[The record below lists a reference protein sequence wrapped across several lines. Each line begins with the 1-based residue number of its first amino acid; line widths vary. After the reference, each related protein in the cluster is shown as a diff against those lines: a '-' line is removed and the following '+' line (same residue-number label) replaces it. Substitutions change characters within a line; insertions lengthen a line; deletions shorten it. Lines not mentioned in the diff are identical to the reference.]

1 MKKLLS
7 DTEITILRDV
17 IKLKPRRPPPE
28 KVDTEGETLVSTT
41 GTGTGTDDFEDA
53 QDTVDAESKETKE
66 EEEEQQQEEQ
76 EEVEGG
82 GGEEE
87 EKEAEDEEPDTS
99 QVGCFIHYV

>member
-41 GTGTGTDDFEDA
+41 GTGTDDFEDA

-66 EEEEQQQEEQ
+66 EEEQEQQ

>member
-53 QDTVDAESKETKE
+53 RDTVDAEGKETKE
-66 EEEEQQQEEQ
+66 EEEQHQQ

>member
-41 GTGTGTDDFEDA
+41 GTGTDDFEDA

-66 EEEEQQQEEQ
+66 EQEQQ

-82 GGEEE
+82 GEEEE

>member
-41 GTGTGTDDFEDA
+41 GTGTDDFEDA

-66 EEEEQQQEEQ
+66 EQEQEQQ

-82 GGEEE
+82 VGEEE

>member
-41 GTGTGTDDFEDA
+41 GTGTDDFEDA

-66 EEEEQQQEEQ
+66 EEEQEEQ

-87 EKEAEDEEPDTS
+87 EKEAEDEKPDTS

>member
-41 GTGTGTDDFEDA
+41 GTGTDDFEDA

-66 EEEEQQQEEQ
+66 EQEQQEEQ
-76 EEVEGG
+76 EEVE

>member
-41 GTGTGTDDFEDA
+41 GTGTDDFEDA

-66 EEEEQQQEEQ
+66 EEEQEQQ

-87 EKEAEDEEPDTS
+87 EKEAEDEDPDTS

>member
-41 GTGTGTDDFEDA
+41 GTGTDDFEDA
-53 QDTVDAESKETKE
+53 RDTVDAESKETKE
-66 EEEEQQQEEQ
+66 EEEQEQQ

-82 GGEEE
+82 GEEEE

>member
-41 GTGTGTDDFEDA
+41 GTGTDDFEDA

-66 EEEEQQQEEQ
+66 EEEQEQQ

-82 GGEEE
+82 GEEEEEE

>member
-41 GTGTGTDDFEDA
+41 GTGTDDFEDA

-66 EEEEQQQEEQ
+66 EEEQEQQG
-76 EEVEGG
+76 EVEGG
-82 GGEEE
+82 GGEEG

>member
-41 GTGTGTDDFEDA
+41 GTGTDDFEDA

-66 EEEEQQQEEQ
+66 EEEQEQQ

-87 EKEAEDEEPDTS
+87 EKEDEEPDTS

>member
-41 GTGTGTDDFEDA
+41 GTGTDDFEDA

-66 EEEEQQQEEQ
+66 EQEQEQQEEQ

>member
-41 GTGTGTDDFEDA
+41 GTGTDDFEDA

-66 EEEEQQQEEQ
+66 EQEQK

>member
-41 GTGTGTDDFEDA
+41 GTGTDDFEDA

-66 EEEEQQQEEQ
+66 EQEQEEQ

-82 GGEEE
+82 EGEEE
-87 EKEAEDEEPDTS
+87 EKEAEDEKPDTS

>member
-41 GTGTGTDDFEDA
+41 GTGTDDFEDA

-66 EEEEQQQEEQ
+66 EEEQEQQ

-82 GGEEE
+82 GGGEE

>member
-41 GTGTGTDDFEDA
+41 GTGTDDFEDA

-66 EEEEQQQEEQ
+66 EEEQEQQ

-82 GGEEE
+82 GEEEEE

-99 QVGCFIHYV
+99 QVRCFIHYV

>member
-41 GTGTGTDDFEDA
+41 GTGTDDFEDA

-66 EEEEQQQEEQ
+66 EQEQEQQ

-87 EKEAEDEEPDTS
+87 EKEAEDEKPDTS

>member
-66 EEEEQQQEEQ
+66 EEQEQQEEQ

>member
-41 GTGTGTDDFEDA
+41 GTGTDDFEDA

-66 EEEEQQQEEQ
+66 EQEQQEEQ

>member
-41 GTGTGTDDFEDA
+41 GTGTDDFEDA

-66 EEEEQQQEEQ
+66 EEEQQ

>member
-41 GTGTGTDDFEDA
+41 GTGTDDFEDA

-66 EEEEQQQEEQ
+66 EQEQEQQG
-76 EEVEGG
+76 EVEGG
-82 GGEEE
+82 GGEEG

>member
-41 GTGTGTDDFEDA
+41 GTGTDDFEDA

-66 EEEEQQQEEQ
+66 EQEQQ

>member
-41 GTGTGTDDFEDA
+41 GTGTDDFEDA

-66 EEEEQQQEEQ
+66 EQEQEQQ

>member
-28 KVDTEGETLVSTT
+28 KVDTEAETLVST
-41 GTGTGTDDFEDA
+41 TGTGTDDFEDA

-66 EEEEQQQEEQ
+66 EQEQQEEQ

>member
-41 GTGTGTDDFEDA
+41 GTGTDDFEDA

-66 EEEEQQQEEQ
+66 EQEQEQEQQ

>member
-41 GTGTGTDDFEDA
+41 GTGTDDFEDA

-66 EEEEQQQEEQ
+66 EQEQEEQ

-87 EKEAEDEEPDTS
+87 EKEAEDEKPDTS